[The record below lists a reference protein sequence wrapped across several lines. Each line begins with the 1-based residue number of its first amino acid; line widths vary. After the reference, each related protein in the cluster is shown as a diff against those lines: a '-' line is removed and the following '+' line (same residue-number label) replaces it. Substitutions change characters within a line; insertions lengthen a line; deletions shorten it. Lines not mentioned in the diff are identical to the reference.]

1 VEGYIRRGYLASVML
16 QNTDENTRTG
26 GGRAVDHSESDSEIG
41 EGSDDYGSDGSD
53 GYDADE
59 YNKRGMYL

>member
-1 VEGYIRRGYLASVML
+1 MKLELVRALRLEPYVVCR
-16 QNTDENTRTG
+16 DG

-41 EGSDDYGSDGSD
+41 EGSDSDGDDYGSGGSD

-59 YNKRGMYL
+59 YDERGMYS